1 MPLPSAVLKRPRRP
15 NFRNPRWAI
24 SKWRRHE
31 RNQWRRQ
38 KLHAV
43 VFRDFATVARMLG
56 ESGSHA

>member
-1 MPLPSAVLKRPRRP
+1 MPLPSAVHRPRRS
-15 NFRNPRWAI
+15 NFRTPRWVI
-24 SKWRRHE
+24 SEWRRHE
-31 RNQWRRQ
+31 RNQWRQ